1 MDFKKYNKIKE
12 DLNHYDERINTL
24 NELLNETKQK
34 RQVICDECSH
44 DFVLIYAKENQNNDD
59 PEWSIHKHAQCL
71 VCGSYIRLSKN
82 NIAWDTDKPL
92 NSNHIIDATEF
103 ASEYSQNLYQGS
115 DNALYI
121 AAKKEFDKLLDA
133 DTGHLKDKTYMELIT
148 LAVKKLDE
156 ENRHKEAFRRAQHE
170 KIKK

>member
-1 MDFKKYNKIKE
+1 MDYKEYQKTIGELENVDIRIK
-12 DLNHYDERINTL
+12 TL
-24 NELLNETKQK
+24 EMLLKEAQGK
-34 RQVICDECSH
+34 RQTICDECSH

-92 NSNHIIDATEF
+92 NSNHVIDATEF

-133 DTGHLKDKTYMELIT
+133 DTGHLKDKTYRELIT
-148 LAVKKLDE
+148 LAVKELDE
-156 ENRHKEAFRRAQHE
+156 ENRKKEAFRHAQHE
-170 KIKK
+170 KLKK